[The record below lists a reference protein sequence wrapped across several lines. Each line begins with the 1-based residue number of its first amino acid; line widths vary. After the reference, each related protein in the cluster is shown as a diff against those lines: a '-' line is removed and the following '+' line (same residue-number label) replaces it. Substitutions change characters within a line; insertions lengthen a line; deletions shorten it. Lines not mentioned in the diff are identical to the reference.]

1 MCSCIP
7 HNANRAKYRA
17 DNSAFQEVAGWKTKY
32 GSVFSR
38 VHQHCG
44 HSENRFARSDNHDT
58 IEASDDQKKGILM
71 SMPVDL
77 PEKHQEVVVRAR
89 ADLIGH
95 LAYIDITD
103 IFAIDDEDLLY
114 RALNDKNVRQRILGE
129 MSRDDLL
136 SHCLST
142 AVAHA
147 ARILAPEDFREM
159 VAECTKIACGA
170 SSECYAV
177 DPDVLTLLI
186 YDDAQKHAPTEEISK
201 EYCPWWEENDSV
213 FSANETAKI
222 ISGAAQTNVIA
233 SPRESAS
240 VVPHRQTGRSDS
252 SGGDGDGGNGGDG
265 EPPRP
270 RSPHSPTTPLR
281 HSLTR
286 SLIIAGGAQ

>member
-1 MCSCIP
+1 
-7 HNANRAKYRA
+7 
-17 DNSAFQEVAGWKTKY
+17 
-32 GSVFSR
+32 
-38 VHQHCG
+38 
-44 HSENRFARSDNHDT
+44 
-58 IEASDDQKKGILM
+58 M
-71 SMPVDL
+71 SMQIGL
-77 PEKHQEVVVRAR
+77 LEKHQEVVARAR

-114 RALNDKNVRQRILGE
+114 DVLNNQNVRQRMLGE

-136 SHCLST
+136 SHCLSP

-147 ARILAPEDFREM
+147 ARILTPEDFLEM

-186 YDDAQKHAPTEEISK
+186 QGDVQEHAPTEDITK
-201 EYCPWWEENDSV
+201 EYCPWWDENDSI

-240 VVPHRQTGRSDS
+240 VVPHRQTGGSDS
-252 SGGDGDGGNGGDG
+252 SGGDGDG

-270 RSPHSPTTPLR
+270 RSSHSPTPPLH
-281 HSLTR
+281 HSLTH
-286 SLIIAGGAQ
+286 SLTIAGGAQ

>member
-1 MCSCIP
+1 
-7 HNANRAKYRA
+7 
-17 DNSAFQEVAGWKTKY
+17 
-32 GSVFSR
+32 
-38 VHQHCG
+38 
-44 HSENRFARSDNHDT
+44 
-58 IEASDDQKKGILM
+58 M
-71 SMPVDL
+71 SMQIGL
-77 PEKHQEVVVRAR
+77 LEKHQEVVARAR

-103 IFAIDDEDLLY
+103 IFAIDDDDLLY
-114 RALNDKNVRQRILGE
+114 DVLNNQNVRQRMLGE

-136 SHCLST
+136 SHCLSP

-147 ARILAPEDFREM
+147 ARILTPEDFLEM

-177 DPDVLTLLI
+177 DPDVLTCLI
-186 YDDAQKHAPTEEISK
+186 YGDAQKHAPTEDISK
-201 EYCPWWEENDSV
+201 EYCPWWDENDSI

-240 VVPHRQTGRSDS
+240 VVPHRQTGGSDS
-252 SGGDGDGGNGGDG
+252 SGGDGDG

-270 RSPHSPTTPLR
+270 RSSHSPTPPLH
-281 HSLTR
+281 HSLTH
-286 SLIIAGGAQ
+286 SLTIAGGAQ

>member
-1 MCSCIP
+1 
-7 HNANRAKYRA
+7 
-17 DNSAFQEVAGWKTKY
+17 
-32 GSVFSR
+32 
-38 VHQHCG
+38 
-44 HSENRFARSDNHDT
+44 
-58 IEASDDQKKGILM
+58 M
-71 SMPVDL
+71 SMQIGL
-77 PEKHQEVVVRAR
+77 LEKHQEVVARAR

-114 RALNDKNVRQRILGE
+114 DVLNNQNVRQRMLGE

-136 SHCLST
+136 SHCLSP

-147 ARILAPEDFREM
+147 ARILTPEDFLEM

-186 YDDAQKHAPTEEISK
+186 QGDVREHAPTEDIAK
-201 EYCPWWEENDSV
+201 EYCPWWDENDSI

-240 VVPHRQTGRSDS
+240 VVPHRQTGGSDS
-252 SGGDGDGGNGGDG
+252 SGGDGDG

-270 RSPHSPTTPLR
+270 RFSHSPTPPLH
-281 HSLTR
+281 HSLTH
-286 SLIIAGGAQ
+286 SLTIAGGAQ